1 MVSERSNYLVATLVD
16 EHHVDQETAEILVDM
31 LGEDVLEFIQSEQQ
45 QKEYLV

>member
-1 MVSERSNYLVATLVD
+1 MVSERSNYLVEELID

-45 QKEYLV
+45 QEYHV